1 MENRIKLS
9 RDMVDA
15 WDMDTLVE
23 YAVGAIEENLA
34 NCDDEEFD
42 GEWIQFYVP
51 ENGGLCQMTPKKD

>member
-1 MENRIKLS
+1 MTKNTTENRDKLS

-15 WDMDTLVE
+15 WDMNTLYE

-42 GEWIQFYVP
+42 GEWKQFYVL
-51 ENGGLCQMTPKKD
+51 EEES

>member
-1 MENRIKLS
+1 MTENTMENRIKLS

-15 WDMDTLVE
+15 WDMDTLTE

-42 GEWIQFYVP
+42 GEWIQFYAP
-51 ENGGLCQMTPKKD
+51 ENGEQKD

>member
-1 MENRIKLS
+1 MTRNTTENRDKLS

-15 WDMDTLVE
+15 WDMNTLYE

-42 GEWIQFYVP
+42 GEWKQFYVL
-51 ENGGLCQMTPKKD
+51 ED